1 MVQIHDIQQFADGIA
16 YHFHPQR
23 IVLFGSYAWGAPG
36 PDSDVDLLVVMPF
49 EGKNWRMA
57 AQIRQS
63 IRPTFPLDL
72 LVRTPEQIRQRLS
85 FHDGFFQEI
94 TTKGRVL
101 YEAGNS

>member
-1 MVQIHDIQQFADGIA
+1 MVQVQDIQMLANRIA
-16 YHFHPQR
+16 GRFNPDR
-23 IVLFGSYAWGAPG
+23 IVLFGSHAWGNPG

-85 FHDGFFQEI
+85 FHDGFCQEI
-94 TTKGRVL
+94 TTKGRIL
-101 YEAGNS
+101 YES